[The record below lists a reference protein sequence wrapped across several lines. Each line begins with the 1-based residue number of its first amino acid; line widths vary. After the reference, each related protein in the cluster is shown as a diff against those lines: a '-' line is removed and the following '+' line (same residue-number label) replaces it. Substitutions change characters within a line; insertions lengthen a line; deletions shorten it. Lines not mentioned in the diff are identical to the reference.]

1 MSIPFKK
8 MKIKMT
14 MTDRTRPVRRFPIDN
29 FSFFLAFLSLSI
41 KKRYLGFVIFVCSTC
56 IMKGKVALS
65 RIENLSQTTQF
76 VLLSSG
82 VFFFFGLHNLLQ
94 EAMMT
99 IPGFKFGVMLG
110 KHRDTFYSTLMLLS
124 KQI

>member
-1 MSIPFKK
+1 
-8 MKIKMT
+8 
-14 MTDRTRPVRRFPIDN
+14 
-29 FSFFLAFLSLSI
+29 
-41 KKRYLGFVIFVCSTC
+41 
-56 IMKGKVALS
+56 MKGKVALS

-110 KHRDTFYSTLMLLS
+110 KQGILS
-124 KQI
+124 ILH